1 MTWIKNATSTV
12 LLLCS
17 IVLIVLS
24 TLFYNVS
31 AVKIYDEHQREL
43 FMSTLEGL
51 HGYSQCE
58 WVSSVFI
65 IEKVITLKCKT
76 PAYGIR
82 VLHVNVKYQVISSLD
97 PSDIKLSEASAA
109 FTALNTSSSFTIST
123 TNYKNENVYWV
134 VSDEEEWLLNFDDY
148 SILWKVDKNYE

>member
-1 MTWIKNATSTV
+1 MTWMKNATSTV

-17 IVLIVLS
+17 IVVIVLS

-31 AVKIYDEHQREL
+31 AVKIYDDHQRER

-51 HGYSQCE
+51 HTYTECE
-58 WVSSVFI
+58 WISSVFI
-65 IEKVITLKCKT
+65 VENVITLKCKT

-82 VLHVNVKYQVISSLD
+82 IFHVNVKYQIISSLD
-97 PSDIKLSEASAA
+97 PYDIKLSEASAA
-109 FTALNTSSSFTIST
+109 FASLNAVSSFRIST
-123 TNYKNENVYWV
+123 TSYKNKNVYWV
-134 VSDEEEWLLNFDDY
+134 DSDDGEWLLDFNDY